1 MEYENNYNDLRYEI
15 LQDNYKDPIRFREIF
30 EKVFNSNNMK
40 VDSVNFPISTQPITL
55 LDKIDIE
62 SLINDI
68 EQKIDELSLNPDYNY
83 YLTCLNILF
92 QLEKRVVPPL
102 PNQLKIFELEKKII
116 DNFMIYTEELLK
128 EETSLL

>member
-15 LQDNYKDPIRFREIF
+15 LQDNYKDPIKFREIF

-40 VDSVNFPISTQPITL
+40 VSSVNLPIATKAITL
-55 LDKIDIE
+55 LDKIDIG

-68 EQKIDELSLNPDYNY
+68 EQKIDKLSFNPDNNY

-92 QLEKRVVPPL
+92 QLEKRVVAPL
-102 PNQLKIFELEKKII
+102 PNQLKIFELEKKIT
-116 DNFMIYTEELLK
+116 DNFMTYIKELLIGAN
-128 EETSLL
+128 